1 MNCDNQLI
9 WEAYISE
16 DMDPGQTQPPAIVQP
31 ADIKQDK
38 DDIKKLTSFFQRFNK
53 YNDVRD
59 KYYDELR
66 KGNYNVKH
74 PIVLDYFTKEELEKN
89 KNHKLMKGI
98 YKTYIEQLKNSKK
111 EGKE

>member
-16 DMDPGQTQPPAIVQP
+16 DMDPGQAQPPAIVQQ
-31 ADIKQDK
+31 ADIEQGKG
-38 DDIKKLTSFFQRFNK
+38 DIKKLTSLFARLNK
-53 YNDVRD
+53 YNDVRN

-89 KNHKLMKGI
+89 KDHKLMKGI
-98 YKTYIEQLKNSKK
+98 YKTYIEQLKK